1 MNITGKTK
9 KITLG
14 ERTLILHNQRCK
26 EWTHPYPYKDHGNLS
41 NSGCGIFALCH
52 AAQWLTGHC
61 PDAEHLADFSV
72 REGGRGDDG
81 TDRPALLHA
90 LMLRGENVP
99 LGFTY
104 HEDGLRN
111 DLETLYTH
119 IAVEKGAALCNL
131 RVGHI
136 VALVAAREVDGKR
149 QLLAIDSYSES
160 ASEKVRDYVQEVLP
174 DSQIDYLVKNAN
186 GLVVGENSCYAMFW
200 VDAALPR
207 DFNLLHRIV

>member
-1 MNITGKTK
+1 MSITGKTK

-26 EWTHPYPYKDHGNLS
+26 EWTHPYPYEDHGNLS

-104 HEDGLRN
+104 H
-111 DLETLYTH
+111 
-119 IAVEKGAALCNL
+119 
-131 RVGHI
+131 
-136 VALVAAREVDGKR
+136 
-149 QLLAIDSYSES
+149 
-160 ASEKVRDYVQEVLP
+160 
-174 DSQIDYLVKNAN
+174 
-186 GLVVGENSCYAMFW
+186 
-200 VDAALPR
+200 
-207 DFNLLHRIV
+207 